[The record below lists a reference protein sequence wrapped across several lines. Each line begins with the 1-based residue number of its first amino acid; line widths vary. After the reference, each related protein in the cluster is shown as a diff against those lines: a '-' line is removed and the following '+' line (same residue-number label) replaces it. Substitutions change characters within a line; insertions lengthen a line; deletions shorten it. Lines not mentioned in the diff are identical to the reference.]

1 MRNSDDERPVETVV
15 AELREGMV
23 QQRALLAGME
33 EKAGLQE
40 LERKCHIDEP
50 VAVPPARLRF
60 LGGVIVWLRKAV
72 YHGVIKWC
80 VRPARF
86 RQNEFNRLSQG
97 LDLFQRTRQILNEVD
112 SLLPAFTFHLS
123 ENDHHFFNS
132 STDERKSSDKL
143 LFRCSDCSPL

>member
-1 MRNSDDERPVETVV
+1 MKSSDDERPVETVV

-23 QQRALLAGME
+23 QQRALLAGIQ

-40 LERKCHIDEP
+40 LEQKCHIDEP

-72 YHGVIKWC
+72 YHGVIKWS

-86 RQNEFNRLSQG
+86 RQNEFNRAVTRRIAEMAELERG
-97 LDLFQRTRQILNEVD
+97 LERRL
-112 SLLPAFTFHLS
+112 
-123 ENDHHFFNS
+123 
-132 STDERKSSDKL
+132 DELERRLKERD
-143 LFRCSDCSPL
+143 